1 MQASLAAQQRLAVI
15 MALLAGFIDAVAFLQ
30 CKTYVSFMSGNTTQ
44 AGFSITQEKYGIVL
58 TCMTAIVSFTT
69 GVYAGTYALIG
80 EGERTRIRLFRVIS
94 GILFFYVFLS
104 HVLTIAQTISVGVIA
119 FAMGL
124 MNTLI
129 TAVGKQAV
137 NTDFVTGT
145 LSTIARQMALFT
157 TAKNFADKQ
166 QSKKNALRLLLIW
179 LGFIGGAGLAVVCLQ
194 TFHSWVLCVPAGAL
208 WFLSYTYTRL

>member
-1 MQASLAAQQRLAVI
+1 MQASLAAQQGLAV
-15 MALLAGFIDAVAFLQ
+15 MLALLAGFIDAVAFLQ
-30 CKTYVSFMSGNTTQ
+30 WKTYVSFMSGNTTQ

-58 TCMTAIVSFTT
+58 TCLTAIVCFTT
-69 GVYAGTYALIG
+69 GVYAGTYGLIG

-104 HVLTIAQTISVGVIA
+104 QVLTIAPIISVGVIA

-129 TAVGKQAV
+129 TAVGKQVV
-137 NTDFVTGT
+137 NIDFVTGT

-157 TAKNFADKQ
+157 SAKTLADKQ
-166 QSKKNALRLLLIW
+166 QSKKTVLRLVLIW
-179 LGFIGGAGLAVVCLQ
+179 LGFIGGAGLAVFCLQ
-194 TFHSWVLCVPAGAL
+194 ALHSWVLCVPAGIL

>member
-1 MQASLAAQQRLAVI
+1 
-15 MALLAGFIDAVAFLQ
+15 
-30 CKTYVSFMSGNTTQ
+30 
-44 AGFSITQEKYGIVL
+44 
-58 TCMTAIVSFTT
+58 MTAIVSFTT
-69 GVYAGTYALIG
+69 GVYAGTYGLIG
-80 EGERTRIRLFRVIS
+80 GDERTRIRLFRVIS

-104 HVLTIAQTISVGVIA
+104 HVLTLIPIISVGVIA

-157 TAKNFADKQ
+157 AAKTFADKQ

-179 LGFIGGAGLAVVCLQ
+179 LGFTGGAGLAVLCLQ
-194 TFHSWVLCVPAGAL
+194 AFHSWILCVPAGIV
-208 WFLSYTYTRL
+208 WILSYTYTRL